1 MATIRKINGKWQAQV
16 RRKGYPAASRTFT
29 RHNDALEW
37 ARHMDR
43 RADRKDL
50 DGITSAEAD
59 NATVH
64 DLIEKYLIEV
74 MPAKPSQ
81 EVQTYILRRF
91 QLHPIAKKRIQEIT
105 AQDFSAYKEERLCE
119 ISATTFNHQL
129 GIIQHAFETA
139 IKEWNWPLR
148 NNPLKL
154 VRRPKNDP
162 NRTRRL
168 SPDEERQLL
177 AEIENT
183 RNSHMK
189 PIFLFALATAMRRG
203 EILRM
208 KWSDINFNTK
218 TLHIPLT
225 KNGHPRTIPLSSH
238 ALAVLDKLKDH
249 ERKQQQLVF
258 PVSDNALKM
267 AWQRLRDRTGILD
280 LHFHDLRHE
289 AITRFVERGLSVPE
303 VALISGHRDYR
314 MLFRYTHLKPESI
327 VEKLG

>member
-1 MATIRKINGKWQAQV
+1 MATIRKLSGKWQAQI
-16 RRKGYPAASRTFT
+16 RRKGYPATSRTFT
-29 RHNDALEW
+29 KHSDALEW
-37 ARHMDR
+37 ARQMDR

-50 DGITSAEAD
+50 DGITCPDAKH
-59 NATVH
+59 ATVH
-64 DLIEKYLIEV
+64 DLIEKYLTEI
-74 MPAKPSQ
+74 MPSKLSQ

-91 QLHPIAKKRIQEIT
+91 QQHSLAKKHIQEIT
-105 AQDFSAYKEERLCE
+105 AQDFAAYKEERLLE

-148 NNPLKL
+148 NNPLKF

-168 SPDEERQLL
+168 SLDEERQLL
-177 AEIENT
+177 KEIENT
-183 RNSHMK
+183 RNPHIK

-203 EILRM
+203 ELLRI
-208 KWSDINFNTK
+208 KWTDINFTTN
-218 TLHIPLT
+218 TLHIPVT
-225 KNGHPRTIPLSSH
+225 KNGHPRTIPLSTH
-238 ALAVLDKLKDH
+238 ALAVLNGLS
-249 ERKQQQLVF
+249 RKEKQAFVF
-258 PVSDNALKM
+258 PVSDNALKL
-267 AWQRLRDRTGILD
+267 AWQRLRDRTGIDD

-289 AITRFVERGLSVPE
+289 AITRLVERGLTVPE

-314 MLFRYTHLKPESI
+314 MLFRYTHLKAESL